1 MPECIFCGM
10 AEKKIPSKMIFE
22 DENIFAIED
31 INPKAALHALIIPR
45 KHIPTTL
52 DLTAEDDALVGQ
64 MFRTANKI
72 ADERGFAGTGFRL
85 VMNTNSDAG
94 QGIFHIHLHLLAG
107 RRMRWP
113 PG

>member
-1 MPECIFCGM
+1 
-10 AEKKIPSKMIFE
+10 MIYE
-22 DENIFAIED
+22 DEQIFAIED
-31 INPKAALHALIIPR
+31 INPQAALHALIIPR

-52 DLTAEDDALVGQ
+52 DLTAEDDALVGRL
-64 MFRTANKI
+64 FRIATKI
-72 ADERGFAGTGFRL
+72 ADDRGFANKGFRL

-107 RRMRWP
+107 RRMHWP